1 MWSPAAIFWE
11 SLNDETYLSTEVVKT
26 RSEKVAAYLHTLHQ
40 QEMDQF
46 NYQFTPAT
54 DHFPGVDEAIY
65 AMPPVFFTRDGPHGS
80 LREVSRR
87 GTLLVREGLNV
98 IRLSID
104 RDLNDPGIQALLAG
118 KIEEIRSN

>member
-1 MWSPAAIFWE
+1 
-11 SLNDETYLSTEVVKT
+11 
-26 RSEKVAAYLHTLHQ
+26 
-40 QEMDQF
+40 
-46 NYQFTPAT
+46 
-54 DHFPGVDEAIY
+54 
-65 AMPPVFFTRDGPHGS
+65 MPPVFFTRDGPQDD

-104 RDLNDPGIQALLAG
+104 RDLNDPEIQALLAG